1 MWYINSNIDK
11 LNLGVMNRSPA
22 SDQHIL
28 ELWEVPA
35 SAICG
40 FFWSSFFFGYYR
52 PRYHEACVKWNERLF
67 GCRVEGALWLWKVAR
82 KRDEKKSENL
92 DKRPQTFQ
100 KICLY
105 SSCFFGC
112 IKVLFPSSPTVC
124 TSEQGS
130 RACFW
135 GYIGS
140 HFGLFRMPGIKQKM
154 FTFYLDFPWNWFLFM
169 LCCRCD
175 WRVSCW
181 TGFNPGF
188 SKNNQYNHYIFF
200 DFPR

>member
-1 MWYINSNIDK
+1 MWEWWTD
-11 LNLGVMNRSPA
+11 LPPA

-40 FFWSSFFFGYYR
+40 FFWSSFFLGTLSA
-52 PRYHEACVKWNERLF
+52 EISWSMCQVKWKETFWMPCGR
-67 GCRVEGALWLWKVAR
+67 GIVTVKSGKKMGWEKVR
-82 KRDEKKSENL
+82 EV

-154 FTFYLDFPWNWFLFM
+154 FTFSLDFPWNWFLFM

-175 WRVSCW
+175 WWVSCW
-181 TGFNPGF
+181 TGFNPPF
-188 SKNNQYNHYIFF
+188 SKNT
-200 DFPR
+200 